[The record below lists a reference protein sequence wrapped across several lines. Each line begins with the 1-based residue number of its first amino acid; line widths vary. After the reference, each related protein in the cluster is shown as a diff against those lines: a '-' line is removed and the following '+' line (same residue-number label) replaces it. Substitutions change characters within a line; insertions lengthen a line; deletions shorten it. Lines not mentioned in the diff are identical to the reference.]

1 MRREYVS
8 SLKEE
13 SKTKSHQDDLSK
25 KSKERNINR
34 NPIKDQYVSE
44 IVLPTEYRRMLK
56 RKSDLSVGIQ
66 LEFRRHSSVLNRGT
80 LIGIVN

>member
-44 IVLPTEYRRMLK
+44 IVLPTEY
-56 RKSDLSVGIQ
+56 
-66 LEFRRHSSVLNRGT
+66 
-80 LIGIVN
+80 